1 MRIIPLILA
10 TLFLLGCDEKP
21 ETYDEC
27 ILENMK
33 GVKSDVGAKL
43 IHRSCYEK
51 NKKQTTPKEIKQLGV
66 KERLNLTGRASL
78 GYSNYYSGNIYN
90 GNESI
95 TVTELKI
102 KITTTNGK
110 SKTSRYYIDEVNI
123 PPLTSKSFGVD
134 IILGGSGS
142 EYSWVISSAKGYE
155 VKQP

>member
-1 MRIIPLILA
+1 MRIIPLILV

-21 ETYDEC
+21 ATYDEC

-51 NKKQTTPKEIKQLGV
+51 NKKQTTPKEIKQLEV
-66 KERLNLTGRASL
+66 KEQLNLTGRASL

-95 TVTELKI
+95 SVTELKI
-102 KITTTNGK
+102 KITTVDGK
-110 SKTSRYYIDEVNI
+110 KKTSRYYICKVNI
-123 PPLTSKSFGVD
+123 PPLTSKSFGFD
-134 IILGGSGS
+134 IILGGVGS
-142 EYSWVISSAKGYE
+142 DYSWAISSAKGHE
-155 VKQP
+155 EK